1 MIVRCTNCDSAFAV
15 DDAKVNNKKFAF
27 TCPKCDYENVIDNR
41 MHFKSSFD
49 GPAIVDEA
57 VRDGDDEFASGTGLR
72 EKALVGG
79 GKDDFFEDRPHT
91 KGSDR
96 PDGRDTGID
105 DNLLGESLTV
115 DSDDLSGLAEPEQM
129 EETETSLEEA
139 ELPPADDMK
148 SEIPLDDLL
157 LDDELK
163 DLDLGEP
170 GKQDDLELADT
181 GKKSTGRNVD
191 DLVFEEQA
199 DDIDLMKSDDGLI
212 RDELDTAEDAGAPVE
227 LAEMDDIDKLL
238 AEDEKEKEI
247 VDDFEPIEID
257 TLDSVKTHEQPDLL
271 IDGEIK
277 TEEMYRA
284 DGADDESIT
293 IDLDTLDIELENE
306 EDKPQKGGLR
316 TGVKPGVEKSA
327 APHTPAQPDDDENIT
342 IDLDTLDIDLQ
353 EGGEVSKG
361 EAKDNLGLDLSEFSD
376 ETIQELEDVSG
387 SSRPVEEED
396 ITLNLDE
403 LDISLEESDEIKKGE
418 ILDEDEK
425 LTLEDAGLTLE
436 ELTTDELSSMA
447 DKSDKQADEDDIK
460 LNIEDVD
467 PDFDMQAI
475 EKELKEAESILS
487 EAPGIE
493 NDKSVIDELND
504 LPDIDFDEDLA
515 LIDVGTE
522 AAPVSLREDDLISI
536 DEGVRTHPVRGGLQK
551 ELPDMV
557 PRGSVNVSIDYSL
570 KYSRIGAVLRLLG
583 LFFIGLIPHY
593 IVLCIY
599 NMLSLILGGLNH
611 LVVIATGKNV
621 EDFSGIHENT
631 LRYLLSLSSSM
642 IGIVEER
649 PIYAGRDN
657 IDYPLQLRV
666 VYPLRSSK
674 LLSLL
679 RLSGLGILLLSLPH
693 LIILGLISMFI
704 PLLFVIGMI
713 SVLVTG
719 GWPHLLFEFMTRY
732 YRYLARVLAF
742 SIGLVDVY
750 PSFKFD

>member
-15 DDAKVNNKKFAF
+15 DDVKVNNKKFAF
-27 TCPKCDYENVIDNR
+27 TCPKCDYENIIDNR
-41 MHFKSSFD
+41 MQVTSSLA
-49 GPAIVDEA
+49 GPAIVDE
-57 VRDGDDEFASGTGLR
+57 VMRDTGDEMGTGTGLR
-72 EKALVGG
+72 EEALVGG
-79 GKDDFFEDRPHT
+79 GKDDFFEERPQA
-91 KGSDR
+91 KSSDR
-96 PDGRDTGID
+96 PGSRDLGID
-105 DNLLGESLTV
+105 DNILGESSTV

-129 EETETSLEEA
+129 EEIETSLEET
-139 ELPPADDMK
+139 ELPPADDMI
-148 SEIPLDDLL
+148 SDVPLDDLL
-157 LDDELK
+157 LDGELK
-163 DLDLGEP
+163 DLDLSGSEKKDDFGTAGIGRKTA
-170 GKQDDLELADT
+170 GK
-181 GKKSTGRNVD
+181 NMD
-191 DLVFEEQA
+191 DLVVEEQT
-199 DDIDLMKSDDGLI
+199 DEIDLMKSDDGLI
-212 RDELDTAEDAGAPVE
+212 RDELDIAEDAGAPVE
-227 LAEMDDIDKLL
+227 LAEVDDIDKLL

-257 TLDSVKTHEQPDLL
+257 SLDSGKSHDQADILL
-271 IDGEIK
+271 DGEIK

-293 IDLDTLDIELENE
+293 IDLDTLDIELEH
-306 EDKPQKGGLR
+306 EDDKTLKKTSGK
-316 TGVKPGVEKSA
+316 TGEQERADMLVLSPSE
-327 APHTPAQPDDDENIT
+327 DDENIT

-361 EAKDNLGLDLSEFSD
+361 ETQEDLGLDLSDFSD
-376 ETIQELEDVSG
+376 ETIQELEDVSQNAK
-387 SSRPVEEED
+387 PVEDED

-403 LDISLEESDEIKKGE
+403 LDISLEESNEIKKGE

-436 ELTTDELSSMA
+436 ELTTDEISSVSDTF
-447 DKSDKQADEDDIK
+447 DKHADENDIK
-460 LNIEDVD
+460 LTIEEVD

-493 NDKSVIDELND
+493 NGKSVIDELND

-515 LIDVGTE
+515 IIDTGKE
-522 AAPVSLREDDLISI
+522 AKPMSLHEDDLITI
-536 DEGVRTHPVRGGLQK
+536 DECVKTHPLRGGLQK

-557 PRGSVNVSIDYSL
+557 LRGSVNVSIDYSI
-570 KYSRIGAVLRLLG
+570 KYSRIGAVLRLIG

-593 IVLCIY
+593 IVFFVY

-611 LVVIATGKNV
+611 LVVITTGKNV

-631 LRYLLSLSSSM
+631 LRYLLSMSSSL

-674 LLSLL
+674 LLALL

-704 PLLFVIGMI
+704 PLLFIIGMI

-719 GWPHLLFEFMTRY
+719 GWPHMLFEFMTRY

-742 SIGLVDVY
+742 TIGLVDVY